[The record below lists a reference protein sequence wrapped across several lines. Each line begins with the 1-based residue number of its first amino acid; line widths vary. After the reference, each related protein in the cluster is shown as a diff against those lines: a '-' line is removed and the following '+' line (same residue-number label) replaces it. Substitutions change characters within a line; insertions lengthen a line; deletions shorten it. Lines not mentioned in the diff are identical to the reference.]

1 MYPLGCFQPFL
12 SPPVILVTPSHQTPE
27 RPQDAMAVW
36 MEDSREDS
44 FKICLKESKIFD
56 GVHKNIE
63 VVSLVEITKR
73 PHGELRTVPTI
84 VTAHIFCA
92 CQGSRARRERNANP

>member
-1 MYPLGCFQPFL
+1 MKCMSFSFWLFFEPFL
-12 SPPVILVTPSHQTPE
+12 SPPVILVTPSHKTPE

-36 MEDSREDS
+36 MEDSRKDS

-63 VVSLVEITKR
+63 GVSKVV
-73 PHGELRTVPTI
+73 
-84 VTAHIFCA
+84 VTTRQPA
-92 CQGSRARRERNANP
+92 SN

>member
-1 MYPLGCFQPFL
+1 MTFVYRSTKAFFYCFQPFL
-12 SPPVILVTPSHQTPE
+12 SPPVILVTPSHQIPE

-36 MEDSREDS
+36 MEDWRKDG

-63 VVSLVEITKR
+63 VVSF
-73 PHGELRTVPTI
+73 
-84 VTAHIFCA
+84 VTLAGFF
-92 CQGSRARRERNANP
+92 

>member
-1 MYPLGCFQPFL
+1 MKCMSFSFGCFQPFL
-12 SPPVILVTPSHQTPE
+12 SPPVILVTPSHKTPE

-36 MEDSREDS
+36 MEDSRKDS

-63 VVSLVEITKR
+63 VVSKV
-73 PHGELRTVPTI
+73 V
-84 VTAHIFCA
+84 VTTRQPA
-92 CQGSRARRERNANP
+92 SN

>member
-1 MYPLGCFQPFL
+1 M
-12 SPPVILVTPSHQTPE
+12 SPPVILVTPSHQSPE

-56 GVHKNIE
+56 GVHKNIK
-63 VVSLVEITKR
+63 VVS
-73 PHGELRTVPTI
+73 I
-84 VTAHIFCA
+84 VTLAVFASFKDGMTIKL
-92 CQGSRARRERNANP
+92 RV

>member
-1 MYPLGCFQPFL
+1 MSFTFGLFQPFL
-12 SPPVILVTPSHQTPE
+12 PPPVILVTPSHQTPE

-36 MEDSREDS
+36 MEDVRKDG

-63 VVSLVEITKR
+63 VVSKVVVTTRQPSQIKR
-73 PHGELRTVPTI
+73 VKIMHL
-84 VTAHIFCA
+84 
-92 CQGSRARRERNANP
+92 S